1 MTHSVMAA
9 KGGSV
14 SQPLTV
20 ADIMTHEPVAIEP
33 SASVEQALH
42 TMRERGISSILVK
55 PEHPGEDWGI
65 MTKRDIISKIVAS
78 DLDPSELQV
87 REIMTSP
94 ILRIPPDMTLRQVS
108 AMMFENRVRR
118 LPVFDHGK
126 LVGIVSDTDI
136 FRVIEEGG
144 WAHHH

>member
-1 MTHSVMAA
+1 M
-9 KGGSV
+9 
-14 SQPLTV
+14 SQTLTV

-55 PEHPGEDWGI
+55 PESASEDWGI
-65 MTKRDIISKIVAS
+65 MTKRDIISKVVAN

-94 ILRIPPDMTLRQVS
+94 ILRIPPDMNLRQVS

-144 WAHHH
+144 WHHH

>member
-1 MTHSVMAA
+1 M
-9 KGGSV
+9 

-55 PEHPGEDWGI
+55 PEHAGEDWGI

>member
-1 MTHSVMAA
+1 MAA
-9 KGGSV
+9 KEV
-14 SQPLTV
+14 TVTNPATV

-33 SASVEQALH
+33 SATVEQALH
-42 TMRERGISSILVK
+42 TMRQRGISSILVK
-55 PEHPGEDWGI
+55 PEHATDDWGI
-65 MTKRDIISKIVAS
+65 MTKRDIISKVVAN

-87 REIMTSP
+87 REIMTTP
-94 ILRIPPDMTLRQVS
+94 VLRIPPDMNLRQVS
-108 AMMFENRVRR
+108 AIMFENRVRR